1 MEEKRYF
8 RRVSEQ
14 TATRFWIN
22 NVTKE
27 EANWAIAEGAVG
39 CTQNPAYTWK
49 MLCREEVKAEADQK
63 IQGYIQAGLETNDI
77 EVHLQR
83 DLVQEIAEFFMP
95 MFEESQGANGYVSIQ
110 GDPFHEDAQT
120 IVRYA

>member
-1 MEEKRYF
+1 MQHKGYF
-8 RRVSEQ
+8 HRVSEQ

-27 EANWAIAEGAVG
+27 EARLAIEAGAVG

-49 MLCREEVKAEADQK
+49 MLCRDELKPQLDKK
-63 IQGYIQAGLETNDI
+63 IVAYLRQGLASNDI

-83 DLVQEIAEFFMP
+83 DMVKEIAEIFLP
-95 MFEESQGANGYVSIQ
+95 NI
-110 GDPFHEDAQT
+110 
-120 IVRYA
+120 